1 MFTIYI
7 AKVTENF
14 GLPATRPIFERA
26 IELLPDRQTAQMCL
40 RFASMERKLGEIDRA
55 RAVYAHA
62 SQFCD
67 PRINP
72 EFWTEWNQFEVE
84 TGSEDTFKEYLRIKR
99 SVQSQYNTEASFL
112 AAHALGAK
120 KDGAVDKGSGQ
131 AAGPVDP
138 MAAAEK
144 QATKGP
150 SFVRATATAIPPPE
164 TNGQAEAPAA
174 ATEGNEEEIQMSDE
188 D

>member
-14 GLPATRPIFERA
+14 GLPATRPIFEKA
-26 IELLPDRQTAQMCL
+26 LEVLPDKQTAQMCL

-55 RAVYAHA
+55 RAIYAHA

-67 PRINP
+67 PRVHP
-72 EFWTEWNQFEVE
+72 EFWSEWNQFEIE

-112 AAHALGAK
+112 TAHALA
-120 KDGAVDKGSGQ
+120 GQ
-131 AAGPVDP
+131 KEAAGKEDSAAPADP

-144 QATKGP
+144 QVAKGP
-150 SFVRATATAIPPPE
+150 AFVRATTTAVKPAE
-164 TNGQAEAPAA
+164 SNEEAPSMQPEAD
-174 ATEGNEEEIQMSDE
+174 GNAEEIQMSEDE

>member
-1 MFTIYI
+1 MTQMFTIYI

-67 PRINP
+67 PRINQ
-72 EFWTEWNQFEVE
+72 EFWAQWNQFEVE

-112 AAHALGAK
+112 AVHALGGK
-120 KDGAVDKGSGQ
+120 KEGVDKGATGT
-131 AAGPVDP
+131 VDP

-144 QATKGP
+144 QAAKGP
-150 SFVRATATAIPPPE
+150 SFVRASATALPLPE
-164 TNGQAEAPAA
+164 NGAEAESTLAGG
-174 ATEGNEEEIQMSDE
+174 EGNEEEIQMSDE
-188 D
+188 E

>member
-72 EFWTEWNQFEVE
+72 EFWAEWNQFEVE

-112 AAHALGAK
+112 AAHALGK
-120 KDGAVDKGSGQ
+120 K
-131 AAGPVDP
+131 DP

-150 SFVRATATAIPPPE
+150 SFVRASATALPLPE
-164 TNGQAEAPAA
+164 NNAEAEPTLAG
-174 ATEGNEEEIQMSDE
+174 EGNEEEIQMSDE